1 MKTKPKVKVDD
12 SYRLP
17 DEVAQKLA
25 SILANLPIEG
35 ILYVHSALTQHL
47 VDEGFTFKFGE

>member
-17 DEVAQKLA
+17 DEVVQKLA

-35 ILYVHSALTQHL
+35 ILCVHGALTQHL